1 MGIKKKTAIFVIVS
15 IALFLLSWLI
25 YDIYA
30 ISEGG
35 TEASISFM
43 IYSWSYKYPVFTFFA
58 GFGPGFLAGH
68 FFFRIRDSIK
78 TKQISDNSRKD

>member
-1 MGIKKKTAIFVIVS
+1 MKKKTAIFTLGSTAI
-15 IALFLLSWLI
+15 FLVSWLL

-43 IYSWSYKYPVFTFFA
+43 MYEWSYKYPIFTWTMGFF
-58 GFGPGFLAGH
+58 PGLLVGH
-68 FFFRIRDSIK
+68 FFWRIRD
-78 TKQISDNSRKD
+78 TKRTLEISEDSRK

>member
-1 MGIKKKTAIFVIVS
+1 MSIKKKTVIFTLVS
-15 IALFLLSWLI
+15 IAIFLLSWLI

-43 IYSWSYKYPVFTFFA
+43 IFEWSYKYPIFTWVCGFF
-58 GFGPGFLAGH
+58 PGVLVGH
-68 FFFRIRDSIK
+68 FFWRIRDTLE
-78 TKQISDNSRKD
+78 TKRISDASRK